1 MKGISF
7 HYMQKGG
14 NLMGRKRKPV
24 INDNIERET
33 VRLTKYY
40 QMLALNRYKW
50 ENLPNGIESRY
61 IEQMLFDN
69 GECALFDHPDL
80 GLCVLRSSSREN
92 LNIYG
97 EPTKLSLTGF
107 NEHRTVMMDEC
118 IRIMNNDLALPT
130 LPDIVYYARRMAE
143 IDDIIMQNLRQQR
156 VPYLFATNENNQYS
170 IKSLYDRMY
179 QGEPAIFVD
188 KEMLKG
194 EPENIMVLPTQAP
207 YLVDQLQIQKQ
218 EMERELLTFLGI
230 NNTVEKK
237 ERLLV
242 DETNSNNQFI
252 KMASDIGFKQ
262 RQLACEQ
269 MNEMFGL
276 NVTVKETQDE
286 FQEEVMED
294 GELYNGNQ
302 GTSRE
307 STD

>member
-1 MKGISF
+1 
-7 HYMQKGG
+7 
-14 NLMGRKRKPV
+14 MGRKRKPV

-33 VRLTKYY
+33 IRLTKYY

-61 IEQMLFDN
+61 IEQMLYDN
-69 GECALFDHPDL
+69 GECAMFDHPDL

-97 EPTKLSLTGF
+97 EPTKLTVTGF

-118 IRIMNNDLALPT
+118 VRILNNDLGLPT
-130 LPDIVYYARRMAE
+130 LEHIVYYARRMAE

-156 VPYLFATNENNQYS
+156 VPYLFATDENNAFS
-170 IKSLYDRMY
+170 MKSLYDRIY
-179 QGEPAIFVD
+179 QGEPAIFID

-194 EPENIMVLPTQAP
+194 EPENIMVIPTPAP
-207 YLVDQLQIQKQ
+207 YLVDKLQIQKQ

-230 NNTVEKK
+230 NNTLEKK
-237 ERLLV
+237 ERLIV

-269 MNEMFGL
+269 MNQMFGL
-276 NVTVKETQDE
+276 NVSVIETQDE
-286 FQEEVMED
+286 FELEVTDD
-294 GELYNGNQ
+294 GELYNGNK
-302 GTSRE
+302 GN
-307 STD
+307 D

>member
-1 MKGISF
+1 
-7 HYMQKGG
+7 
-14 NLMGRKRKPV
+14 MGRKRKPV
-24 INDNIERET
+24 INDAIERESI
-33 VRLTKYY
+33 RLTNHY
-40 QMLALNRYKW
+40 QMMALNRYKW

-61 IEQMLFDN
+61 IEQMLYDN
-69 GECALFDHPDL
+69 GECAMFDHPDL

-97 EPTKLSLTGF
+97 EPTKLTVTGF
-107 NEHRTVMMDEC
+107 NEHRTVMMDDC
-118 IRIMNNDLALPT
+118 VRILNNDLGLPT
-130 LPDIVYYARRMAE
+130 HTDILYYARRMAE

-179 QGEPAIFVD
+179 QGEPAIFID
-188 KEMLKG
+188 GDMLKG

-207 YLVDQLQIQKQ
+207 YLVDQLQLQKQ

-230 NNTVEKK
+230 NNTLEKK

-242 DETNSNNQFI
+242 DETNSNNQYI
-252 KMASDIGFKQ
+252 KMASDLGFKQ

-269 MNEMFGL
+269 INKMFGL
-276 NVTVKETQDE
+276 NVTVSETQDE
-286 FQEEVMED
+286 FQQEVMDD

-302 GTSRE
+302 GTDGKSV
-307 STD
+307 D

>member
-1 MKGISF
+1 
-7 HYMQKGG
+7 
-14 NLMGRKRKPV
+14 MGRKRKPV

-33 VRLTKYY
+33 IRLTKHY

-61 IEQMLFDN
+61 IEEMLYDN
-69 GECALFDHPDL
+69 GECAMFDHPDL

-97 EPTKLSLTGF
+97 EPTKLSLSGF

-118 IRIMNNDLALPT
+118 VRIMNNDLALPT
-130 LPDIVYYARRMAE
+130 LPNIVYYARRMAE

-156 VPYLFATNENNQYS
+156 VPYLFATDENNAFS
-170 IKSLYDRMY
+170 MKSLYDRIY
-179 QGEPAIFVD
+179 QGEPAIFID

-194 EPENIMVLPTQAP
+194 EPENIMVIPTTAP
-207 YLVDQLQIQKQ
+207 YLVDKLQIQKQ

-230 NNTVEKK
+230 NNTLEKK
-237 ERLLV
+237 ERLIV

-269 MNEMFGL
+269 LNEMFGL
-276 NVTVKETQDE
+276 NVRVIETQDE
-286 FQEEVMED
+286 MQEEVMDD
-294 GELYNGNQ
+294 GELYTGNQ
-302 GTSRE
+302 TIDR
-307 STD
+307 

>member
-1 MKGISF
+1 
-7 HYMQKGG
+7 
-14 NLMGRKRKPV
+14 MGRKRKPV

-33 VRLTKYY
+33 IRLTKYY

-69 GECALFDHPDL
+69 GECALIDHPDL
-80 GLCVLRSSSREN
+80 GVCVLRSSSREN

-118 IRIMNNDLALPT
+118 VRILNNDLALPT

-156 VPYLFATNENNQYS
+156 VPYLFATDENNS
-170 IKSLYDRMY
+170 FSMKSLYDRMY
-179 QGEPAIFVD
+179 QGEPAIFID

-207 YLVDQLQIQKQ
+207 YLVDKLQIQKQ

-230 NNTVEKK
+230 NNTLEKK
-237 ERLLV
+237 ERLIV

-262 RQLACEQ
+262 RQLACDQ
-269 MNEMFGL
+269 KNEMFGL
-276 NVTVKETQDE
+276 NVRVIETQDE
-286 FQEEVMED
+286 FEMEVSDD
-294 GELYNGNQ
+294 GELYNGNP
-302 GTSRE
+302 RMFE
-307 STD
+307 

>member
-1 MKGISF
+1 
-7 HYMQKGG
+7 
-14 NLMGRKRKPV
+14 MGRKRKPV
-24 INDNIERET
+24 VNDNIERET

-61 IEQMLFDN
+61 IEQMLYDN
-69 GECALFDHPDL
+69 GECAMFDHPDL
-80 GLCVLRSSSREN
+80 GLCVMRSSSREN

-118 IRIMNNDLALPT
+118 VRILNNDLGLPT
-130 LPDIVYYARRMAE
+130 LQNIVYYARRMAE

-156 VPYLFATNENNQYS
+156 VPYLFATDENNS
-170 IKSLYDRMY
+170 FSMKSLYDRMY
-179 QGEPAIFVD
+179 QGEPAIFID

-194 EPENIMVLPTQAP
+194 EPENIMVIPTTTP
-207 YLVDQLQIQKQ
+207 YLVDKLQIQKQ

-230 NNTVEKK
+230 NNTLEKK

-252 KMASDIGFKQ
+252 KMASDIGYKQ
-262 RQLACEQ
+262 RQLACQ
-269 MNEMFGL
+269 KMNEMFGL
-276 NVTVKETQDE
+276 NIIVKETQDE
-286 FQEEVMED
+286 LQSEVMND
-294 GELYNGNQ
+294 GELYDGNP
-302 GTSRE
+302 SN
-307 STD
+307 D

>member
-1 MKGISF
+1 
-7 HYMQKGG
+7 
-14 NLMGRKRKPV
+14 MGRKRKPV
-24 INDNIERET
+24 INDNIEQET
-33 VRLTKYY
+33 VRLTKHY

-61 IEQMLFDN
+61 IEEMLYDN
-69 GECALFDHPDL
+69 GECAMFDHPDL

-118 IRIMNNDLALPT
+118 VRILNNDLGLPT
-130 LPDIVYYARRMAE
+130 LQKIVYYARRMAE

-156 VPYLFATNENNQYS
+156 VPYLFATDENNS
-170 IKSLYDRMY
+170 FSMKSLYDRIY
-179 QGEPAIFVD
+179 QGEPAIFID

-194 EPENIMVLPTQAP
+194 EPENIMVIPTVAP
-207 YLVDQLQIQKQ
+207 YLVDKLQIQKQ

-230 NNTVEKK
+230 NNTLEKK

-242 DETNSNNQFI
+242 DETNSNNQYI
-252 KMASDIGFKQ
+252 KMASDLGFKQ
-262 RQLACEQ
+262 RQIACQQ

-276 NVTVKETQDE
+276 NVSVVETQDE
-286 FQEEVMED
+286 FQKEVMDD
-294 GELYNGNQ
+294 GELYTGN
-302 GTSRE
+302 SSDDR
-307 STD
+307 

>member
-1 MKGISF
+1 
-7 HYMQKGG
+7 
-14 NLMGRKRKPV
+14 MGRKRKPV

-33 VRLTKYY
+33 IRLTKYY
-40 QMLALNRYKW
+40 QMLSLNRYKW

-107 NEHRTVMMDEC
+107 NEHRTIMMDEC
-118 IRIMNNDLALPT
+118 VRILNNDLGLPSQQ
-130 LPDIVYYARRMAE
+130 DILYYARRMAE

-194 EPENIMVLPTQAP
+194 EPENIMVIPTVAP
-207 YLVDQLQIQKQ
+207 YLVDKLQIQKQ

-230 NNTVEKK
+230 NNTLEKK

-276 NVTVKETQDE
+276 NVSVKETQDE

-294 GELYNGNQ
+294 GKLYNGNQ
-302 GTSRE
+302 GTDGE

>member
-1 MKGISF
+1 
-7 HYMQKGG
+7 
-14 NLMGRKRKPV
+14 MGRKRKPV

-33 VRLTKYY
+33 IRLTKYY

-69 GECALFDHPDL
+69 GECAMFDHPDF

-107 NEHRTVMMDEC
+107 NEHRTVMMDDC
-118 IRIMNNDLALPT
+118 VRIMNNELALPS
-130 LPDIVYYARRMAE
+130 LPDILYYARRMAE

-156 VPYLFATNENNQYS
+156 VPYLLATDENNSLSVKTLYS
-170 IKSLYDRMY
+170 QMY
-179 QGEPAIFVD
+179 QGEPAIFID

-207 YLVDQLQIQKQ
+207 YLVDKLQIQKQ

-230 NNTVEKK
+230 NNTLEKK

-276 NVTVKETQDE
+276 NVRVVETQDE
-286 FQEEVMED
+286 FEGEVMDD
-294 GELYNGNQ
+294 GKLYNGSQRNA
-302 GTSRE
+302 E
-307 STD
+307 STVD

>member
-1 MKGISF
+1 
-7 HYMQKGG
+7 
-14 NLMGRKRKPV
+14 MGRKRKPV

-33 VRLTKYY
+33 IRLTKYY

-69 GECALFDHPDL
+69 GECALFDHPDI
-80 GLCVLRSSSREN
+80 GLTVLRSSSREN

-97 EPTKLSLTGF
+97 EPTKLTVTGF
-107 NEHRTVMMDEC
+107 NEHRTVMMDDC
-118 IRIMNNDLALPT
+118 VRILNNDIGLPT
-130 LPDIVYYARRMAE
+130 QESILYYARRMAE

-156 VPYLFATNENNQYS
+156 VPYLFATDENNAFS
-170 IKSLYDRMY
+170 MKSLYDRIY

-194 EPENIMVLPTQAP
+194 EPENIMVIPTAAP
-207 YLVDQLQIQKQ
+207 YLVDKLQLQKQ

-230 NNTVEKK
+230 NNTLEKK

-269 MNEMFGL
+269 MNQMFGL
-276 NVTVKETQDE
+276 NVRVIETQDE
-286 FQEEVMED
+286 LESEVMDD
-294 GELYNGNQ
+294 GELYSGIKNN
-302 GTSRE
+302 
-307 STD
+307 

>member
-1 MKGISF
+1 
-7 HYMQKGG
+7 
-14 NLMGRKRKPV
+14 MGRKRKPV
-24 INDNIERET
+24 INDNIEREII
-33 VRLTKYY
+33 RLTKYY

-107 NEHRTVMMDEC
+107 NEHRTIMMDEC
-118 IRIMNNDLALPT
+118 VRIMNNDLALPT

-156 VPYLFATNENNQYS
+156 VPYLFATDENNAFS
-170 IKSLYDRMY
+170 MKSLYDRIY
-179 QGEPAIFVD
+179 QGEPAIFID

-194 EPENIMVLPTQAP
+194 EPENIMVIPTTAP
-207 YLVDQLQIQKQ
+207 YLVDKLQIQKQ

-230 NNTVEKK
+230 NNTLEKK
-237 ERLLV
+237 ERLIV

-269 MNEMFGL
+269 INEMFGL
-276 NVTVKETQDE
+276 NVRVVETQDE
-286 FQEEVMED
+286 FQQEVMED
-294 GELYNGNQ
+294 GELYDGIEND
-302 GTSRE
+302 RKE
-307 STD
+307 

>member
-1 MKGISF
+1 
-7 HYMQKGG
+7 
-14 NLMGRKRKPV
+14 MGRKRKPV

-33 VRLTKYY
+33 IRLTKYY

-118 IRIMNNDLALPT
+118 VRIMNNDLALPT

-143 IDDIIMQNLRQQR
+143 IDDIVMQNLRQQR
-156 VPYLFATNENNQYS
+156 VPYLFATDENNS
-170 IKSLYDRMY
+170 FSMKALYDRMY
-179 QGEPAIFVD
+179 QGEPAIFID

-194 EPENIMVLPTQAP
+194 EPENIMVIPTVTP
-207 YLVDQLQIQKQ
+207 YLVDKLQIQKQ

-230 NNTVEKK
+230 NNTLEKK

-269 MNEMFGL
+269 MNKMFGL
-276 NVTVKETQDE
+276 SVSVIETQDE
-286 FQEEVMED
+286 FQQEVIDD
-294 GELYNGNQ
+294 GELYNDNQ
-302 GTSRE
+302 RMPE
-307 STD
+307 

>member
-1 MKGISF
+1 
-7 HYMQKGG
+7 
-14 NLMGRKRKPV
+14 MGRKRKPV
-24 INDNIERET
+24 INDNIESET
-33 VRLTKYY
+33 IRLTKYY

-61 IEQMLFDN
+61 IEEMLYDN
-69 GECALFDHPDL
+69 GECAMFDHPDL

-118 IRIMNNDLALPT
+118 VRIMNNDLALPT
-130 LPDIVYYARRMAE
+130 LPNIVYYARRMAE

-156 VPYLFATNENNQYS
+156 VPYLFATDENNS
-170 IKSLYDRMY
+170 FSLKSLYDRMY
-179 QGEPAIFVD
+179 QGEPAIFID

-207 YLVDQLQIQKQ
+207 YLVDKLQIQKQ

-230 NNTVEKK
+230 NNTLEKK

-269 MNEMFGL
+269 LNEMFGL
-276 NVTVKETQDE
+276 NVRVIETQDE
-286 FQEEVMED
+286 MQQEVMDD
-294 GELYNGNQ
+294 GELYNGNP
-302 GTSRE
+302 TVDR
-307 STD
+307 

>member
-1 MKGISF
+1 
-7 HYMQKGG
+7 
-14 NLMGRKRKPV
+14 MGRKRKPV

-33 VRLTKYY
+33 IRLTKYY

-69 GECALFDHPDL
+69 GECAMFDHPDL
-80 GLCVLRSSSREN
+80 GLCVMRSSSREN

-107 NEHRTVMMDEC
+107 NEHRTVMMGEC
-118 IRIMNNDLALPT
+118 VRIMNNDLALPT
-130 LPDIVYYARRMAE
+130 LPDIVYYARRMSE

-156 VPYLFATNENNQYS
+156 VPYLFATDENNS
-170 IKSLYDRMY
+170 FSMKSLYDRMY
-179 QGEPAIFVD
+179 QGEPAIFID

-194 EPENIMVLPTQAP
+194 EPENIMVIPTTTP
-207 YLVDQLQIQKQ
+207 YLVDKLQIQKQ

-230 NNTVEKK
+230 NNTLEKK
-237 ERLLV
+237 ERLIV

-269 MNEMFGL
+269 INEMFGL
-276 NVTVKETQDE
+276 NVRVIETQDE
-286 FQEEVMED
+286 FEMEVSDD
-294 GELYNGNQ
+294 GKLYNDNQ
-302 GTSRE
+302 RMSE
-307 STD
+307 

>member
-1 MKGISF
+1 
-7 HYMQKGG
+7 
-14 NLMGRKRKPV
+14 MGRKRKPV

-33 VRLTKYY
+33 VRLTKHY
-40 QMLALNRYKW
+40 QMLALNRYRW

-61 IEQMLFDN
+61 IEQMLYDN
-69 GECALFDHPDL
+69 GECAMFDHPDL
-80 GLCVLRSSSREN
+80 GLCILRSSSREN

-97 EPTKLSLTGF
+97 EPTKLTVTGF
-107 NEHRTVMMDEC
+107 NEHRTIMMDDC
-118 IRIMNNDLALPT
+118 VRILNNDLALPT
-130 LPDIVYYARRMAE
+130 LPNIVYYARRMAE

-156 VPYLFATNENNQYS
+156 VPYLFATDENNS
-170 IKSLYDRMY
+170 FSMKTLYDRIY
-179 QGEPAIFVD
+179 QGEPAIFID

-194 EPENIMVLPTQAP
+194 EPENIMVIPTVAP
-207 YLVDQLQIQKQ
+207 YLVDKLQIQKQ

-230 NNTVEKK
+230 NNTLEKK

-276 NVTVKETQDE
+276 NVRVIETQDDFE
-286 FQEEVMED
+286 MEVVD
-294 GELYNGNQ
+294 GVELYDDNSGNV
-302 GTSRE
+302 E
-307 STD
+307 

>member
-1 MKGISF
+1 
-7 HYMQKGG
+7 
-14 NLMGRKRKPV
+14 MGRKRKPV

-33 VRLTKYY
+33 IRLTKYY

-97 EPTKLSLTGF
+97 EPTKLSLSGF

-118 IRIMNNDLALPT
+118 VRIMNNDLALPT

-262 RQLACEQ
+262 RQLACDQ
-269 MNEMFGL
+269 MNVMFGL

-286 FQEEVMED
+286 FQEEVMDD

-307 STD
+307 SSD

>member
-1 MKGISF
+1 
-7 HYMQKGG
+7 
-14 NLMGRKRKPV
+14 MGRKRKPV
-24 INDNIERET
+24 INDNIERESI
-33 VRLTKYY
+33 RLTKYY

-80 GLCVLRSSSREN
+80 GLCVMRSSSREN

-118 IRIMNNDLALPT
+118 VRIMNNDLALPT
-130 LPDIVYYARRMAE
+130 LPDIAYYARRMAE

-156 VPYLFATNENNQYS
+156 VPYLFATDENNS
-170 IKSLYDRMY
+170 FSMKALYDRIY
-179 QGEPAIFVD
+179 QGEPAIFID

-194 EPENIMVLPTQAP
+194 EPENIMVIPTTAP
-207 YLVDQLQIQKQ
+207 YLVDKLQIQKQ

-237 ERLLV
+237 ERLIV

-269 MNEMFGL
+269 INEMFGL
-276 NVTVKETQDE
+276 NVRVIETQDE
-286 FQEEVMED
+286 FEMEVSND
-294 GELYNGNQ
+294 GKLYNDNQ
-302 GTSRE
+302 RMSE
-307 STD
+307 

>member
-1 MKGISF
+1 
-7 HYMQKGG
+7 
-14 NLMGRKRKPV
+14 MGRKPKVV

-33 VRLTKYY
+33 IRLTKYY

-61 IEQMLFDN
+61 IEQMLYDN
-69 GECALFDHPDL
+69 GECAMFDHPDL

-97 EPTKLSLTGF
+97 EPTKLTVTGF

-118 IRIMNNDLALPT
+118 VRILNNDLGLPT
-130 LPDIVYYARRMAE
+130 LQHITYYARRMAE

-156 VPYLFATNENNQYS
+156 VPYMFATDENNALS
-170 IKSLYDRMY
+170 MKTLYNRIY
-179 QGEPAIFVD
+179 QGEPAIFID

-194 EPENIMVLPTQAP
+194 EPENIMVIPTLAP
-207 YLVDQLQIQKQ
+207 YLVDKLQIQKQ

-230 NNTVEKK
+230 SNTLEKK
-237 ERLLV
+237 ERLIV

-262 RQLACEQ
+262 RQLACQQ

-276 NVTVKETQDE
+276 NVRVIETQDE
-286 FQEEVMED
+286 MKEEVEQD
-294 GELYNGNQ
+294 GELYNGSQ
-302 GTSRE
+302 RDDE
-307 STD
+307 STTD